1 MHSVLTLLRIGLRS
15 SLGVGK
21 GAGKK
26 AWGIFALSSVFSVI
40 IYAVYVTGAY
50 FITNMFIL
58 GRGAMPYEFLVL
70 ATSLSFF
77 VQIFVCTGAFIKS
90 LYYDCDNALILR
102 FPVDGAQMFFS
113 KSVIVFIK
121 MLCTS
126 VLLTM
131 PFYIFY
137 GITFELGAGF
147 GFFGLFISVILSAIP
162 FFIAELIAI
171 PVMKMVNAAR
181 NKFFFILVLMILA
194 LIASFM
200 IYILFLKRVME
211 YSVTKNATILDN
223 AIINTFK
230 SWAPSFVPANFY
242 VNLLTGRNVIS
253 SIFII
258 TGMTAALGALGF
270 WVAKKHYYQTVLES
284 LENQRSAFEKKTKD
298 KSLPIYKSILKTE
311 YLLIFRSTN
320 YSFQYLAMAVA
331 APVMVYLCNDLACAI
346 GDKSVGGRIIPG
358 LSLLVI
364 LIFVTLIVAFAS
376 TTVSRTG
383 KTFYLTKI
391 IPVKYTYQI
400 LVKFSLYFIVA
411 SISVFISCIVI
422 GVFFGGAKYGNYIG
436 FFDIFC
442 IFVIAELIIVTL
454 TSIAIS
460 ADLKSPNF
468 DVNNDGELTNANKN
482 VSNTIILGYLFAVLF
497 GLAGMILAFTPIYI
511 GGFPLVNGINTVYA
525 WLIGIALVCAIV
537 SCVTLF
543 STVEKRYNKI

>member
-15 SLGVGK
+15 RLGVGK

-26 AWGIFALSSVFSVI
+26 AWGIFILSSIFSLI
-40 IYAVYVTGAY
+40 IYAVYVAGAY
-50 FITNMFIL
+50 FITNMFVL

-70 ATSLSFF
+70 ATSVSIFI
-77 VQIFVCTGAFIKS
+77 QIFTCTGSFIKN
-90 LYYDCDNALILR
+90 LYFDCDNALILR
-102 FPVDGAQMFFS
+102 FPVDGTQMFYS

-121 MLCTS
+121 TLLTS
-126 VLLTM
+126 VFITM

-137 GITFELGAGF
+137 AAAFFLSAGF
-147 GFFGLFISVILSAIP
+147 VFFGLFISVILSALP

-171 PVMKMVNAAR
+171 PVMKIVNAAR
-181 NKFFFILVLMILA
+181 NKFFFILILMILS
-194 LIASFM
+194 LIAAFM
-200 IYILFLKRVME
+200 IYILLLKRVME

-223 AIINTFK
+223 EIINTFK

-242 VNLLTGRNVIS
+242 VNLLIGRKVIL
-253 SIFII
+253 SIFAI
-258 TGMTAALGALGF
+258 TGMTAAFGALGLL
-270 WVAKKHYYQTVLES
+270 VAKRHYYQTVLDS
-284 LENQRSAFEKKTKD
+284 LENQRTAYEHKTKD
-298 KSLPIYKSILKTE
+298 KFLPVYKSILKTE

-391 IPVKYTYQI
+391 IPVSYTYQI

-411 SISVFISCIVI
+411 TLSVLLSCAVVGI
-422 GVFFGGAKYGNYIG
+422 FFGGAKYGNYIG
-436 FFDIFC
+436 IFDIFC

-460 ADLKSPNF
+460 ADLKSPSF

-482 VSNTIILGYLFAVLF
+482 VSNTIILGYLIAVLF
-497 GLAGMILAFTPIYI
+497 GLASMILAFTPIFVN
-511 GGFPLVNGINTVYA
+511 GFPLVNGINTVYA
-525 WLIGIALVCAIV
+525 WLIGISLLCAII
-537 SCVTLF
+537 SISTLF
-543 STVEKRYNKI
+543 SGLNKRYNKI